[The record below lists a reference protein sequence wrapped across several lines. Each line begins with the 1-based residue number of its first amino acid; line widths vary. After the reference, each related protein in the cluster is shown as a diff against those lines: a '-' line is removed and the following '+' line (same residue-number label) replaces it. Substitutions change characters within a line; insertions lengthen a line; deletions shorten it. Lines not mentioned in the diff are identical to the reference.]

1 MSVVLENC
9 RDEATKTKVILYSVY
24 NHCIHN
30 RENGKE
36 LLLVTDV
43 IEKAANGDYFT
54 QVIFNRAI
62 VQVGLLAF
70 RNGNM
75 YEAQAALN
83 ELCSQSRTKE
93 LLGQST
99 GRQETVTKNKLLPYH
114 LHINV
119 DLIESSELIASM
131 VLEIPYTLEDGGRIT
146 SKTLKKVYEHYEK
159 SHFIAEPLN
168 SRDLI
173 YSASKELQK
182 ANWKECFERLLE
194 LNMWRQMRNSDTCR
208 NNLLLRIKEQA
219 LRCFLIA
226 NKEAFTTMSLANL
239 AERFEL
245 PVSDVRTVV
254 SRMIYHNDLVGAVTE
269 EGFVRLYHHQINRT
283 EKILAPLFE

>member
-1 MSVVLENC
+1 
-9 RDEATKTKVILYSVY
+9 
-24 NHCIHN
+24 
-30 RENGKE
+30 
-36 LLLVTDV
+36 VTDA
-43 IEKAANGDYFT
+43 IEKAASGDYFT

-99 GRQETVTKNKLLPYH
+99 GRQEAVTKNKLLPYH

-173 YSASKELQK
+173 YSASK
-182 ANWKECFERLLE
+182 
-194 LNMWRQMRNSDTCR
+194 
-208 NNLLLRIKEQA
+208 
-219 LRCFLIA
+219 
-226 NKEAFTTMSLANL
+226 
-239 AERFEL
+239 
-245 PVSDVRTVV
+245 
-254 SRMIYHNDLVGAVTE
+254 
-269 EGFVRLYHHQINRT
+269 
-283 EKILAPLFE
+283 